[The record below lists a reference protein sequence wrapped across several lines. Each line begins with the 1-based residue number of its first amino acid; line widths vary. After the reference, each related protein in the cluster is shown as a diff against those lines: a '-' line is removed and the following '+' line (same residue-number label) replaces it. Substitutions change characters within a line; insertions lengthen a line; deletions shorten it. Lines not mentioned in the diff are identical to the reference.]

1 MTHRLETGLTI
12 GAALLLA
19 LAIALILSIA
29 VLDTPEEPTP
39 TLSAPV
45 VTLDACVTRC
55 LEGFEPGTIEHRDC
69 ANLCV
74 ESYLEAEGE

>member
-45 VTLDACVTRC
+45 VTLDACISQC
-55 LEGFEPGTIEHRDC
+55 IDECEPGTVEHRDC
-69 ANLCV
+69 AEACFQA
-74 ESYLEAEGE
+74 YLEEEGK